1 MVLMVNLPSL
11 SLSTACVRAASLTCI
26 ATVQTVMMAL
36 LQGIYETVLIINT
49 DKKKDTM
56 RTLTLVL
63 RVDASIEGVGTS
75 LLIQR
80 YKNITSQET
89 HQTVYCQLRV
99 V

>member
-1 MVLMVNLPSL
+1 
-11 SLSTACVRAASLTCI
+11 
-26 ATVQTVMMAL
+26 MMAL

-49 DKKKDTM
+49 DKKDTM
-56 RTLTLVL
+56 TTLTLVL

>member
-49 DKKKDTM
+49 DKKDTM
-56 RTLTLVL
+56 TTLTLVL

-75 LLIQR
+75 LLIQH

>member
-1 MVLMVNLPSL
+1 
-11 SLSTACVRAASLTCI
+11 
-26 ATVQTVMMAL
+26 
-36 LQGIYETVLIINT
+36 
-49 DKKKDTM
+49 M

-89 HQTVYCQLRV
+89 HQTVYCQLWV